1 MLFKLINLLIDALT
15 EEHNKAQK
23 AAYHS
28 EKFEDDLRLCIA
40 HLKNIR
46 KYF

>member
-1 MLFKLINLLIDALT
+1 MLFKLINLLIDTLT

-28 EKFEDDLRLCIA
+28 EGFENDLRLCIA